1 MSYLSQVREQLL
13 STDSKLSIIEDDY
26 TYTAGELKQKIEAY
40 IALVASWNLPNGS
53 RVAIIPQRTT
63 NWITFMYALI
73 FLGHPPLLLD
83 AKMDDKTLEKV
94 LTIEALIFGSDDKQ
108 VGSRSVQ
115 KLPVVNVSDANNGL
129 LESLRFN
136 QDTKLFTAH
145 TSGTTGTPKKISYS
159 NGNID
164 WAVNEYE
171 RIYDFRNKTT
181 ILFSLPYHYCY
192 SVIPCVI
199 VPFALGKSIVIA
211 SEESWAID
219 IAQLIQKQHIE
230 ILVVNPVFYSELSRM
245 DLSQFDFSSLRIC
258 DSGGESIPLAVVRR
272 LKSQTDV
279 LITEGYGLTETTSL
293 THFLLPDSNG
303 QLRLGSVGQ
312 ASVGVEAR
320 IVQPDGE
327 EVQHGEI
334 GELQIKGPMVAP
346 YDHDTSETQTEW
358 FETGDL
364 FYEDE
369 DGFFYFVS
377 RKKDVPDI
385 EPSKVLAVSQL
396 VMGLLED
403 TAIRD
408 VSYIFNEQGS
418 VVLFMVTDFK
428 DEERDERTAS
438 IIASFPIDMQESLEV
453 RYVAALPRT
462 STGKVRKK
470 DL

>member
-1 MSYLSQVREQLL
+1 MNHLSQVREQLL
-13 STDSKLSIIEDDY
+13 NTDSKLSIIEDGY
-26 TYTAGELKQKIEAY
+26 IYTAGELKQKIEAY
-40 IALVASWNLPNGS
+40 IVLIAGWGLPNGS
-53 RVAIIPQRTT
+53 RVAIIPQRTID
-63 NWITFMYALI
+63 WIAFMYALM
-73 FLGHPPLLLD
+73 FSSHSPLLLD
-83 AKMDDKTLEKV
+83 AKMDDETLEKV

-115 KLPVVNVSDANNGL
+115 KLPIVNVSNANNGL
-129 LESLRFN
+129 LASLQFDE
-136 QDTKLFTAH
+136 DTKLFTAH
-145 TSGTTGTPKKISYS
+145 TSGTTGIPKKISYS
-159 NGNID
+159 NDNIN

-211 SEESWAID
+211 SEDSRAID
-219 IAQLIQKQHIE
+219 IAQLIQKQQIE

-293 THFLLPDSNG
+293 THFLLPDSSG

-312 ASVGVEAR
+312 TSVGVGTR
-320 IVQPDGE
+320 IVQPNGE
-327 EVQHGEI
+327 EVQRGAI
-334 GELQIKGPMVAP
+334 GELQVRGPMVAP
-346 YDHDTSETQTEW
+346 YDHDTSEAQVEW

-403 TAIRD
+403 TVIRD

-418 VVLFMVTDFK
+418 VVLFMVTDLK
-428 DEERDERTAS
+428 DDERGEKTAS
-438 IIASFPIDMQESLEV
+438 IIASLPVDMQESFEV

-462 STGKVRKK
+462 STGKVKKK

>member
-1 MSYLSQVREQLL
+1 MNYLSQVREQLL
-13 STDSKLSIIEDDY
+13 NTGSRLSIIEDDN
-26 TYTAGELKQKIEAY
+26 TYNVGELKQKIEAY
-40 IALVASWNLPNGS
+40 LALIATWNLPYGA
-53 RVAIIPQRTT
+53 RVAIIPRRTT
-63 NWITFMYALI
+63 QWISFMYALM
-73 FLGHPPLLLD
+73 FSGHPPLLLD
-83 AKMDDKTLEKV
+83 AKMDDETLEKV
-94 LTIEALIFGSDDKQ
+94 LTTEALIFGNEERD
-108 VGSRSVQ
+108 VGSLAVQ
-115 KLPVVNVSDANNGL
+115 KLPIVHASDAYNDL
-129 LESLRFN
+129 LASLQFDESM
-136 QDTKLFTAH
+136 KLFTAH
-145 TSGTTGTPKKISYS
+145 TSGTTGIPKKITYTDE
-159 NGNID
+159 NIN
-164 WAVNEYE
+164 WAVSEYE
-171 RIYDFRNKTT
+171 RIYDFRHKTK

-211 SEESWAID
+211 SEESRAID
-219 IAQLIQKQHIE
+219 IAQLIQKQRVE

-245 DLSQFDFSSLRIC
+245 DLSGFDFSSLRIC

-293 THFLLPDSNG
+293 THFLLPDNNG

-312 ASVGVEAR
+312 ASVGVETR
-320 IVQPDGE
+320 IVQPDGK
-327 EVQHGEI
+327 EVQRGAI
-334 GELQIKGPMVAP
+334 GELQVKGPMVAL
-346 YDHDTSETQTEW
+346 YDHDTSQDHAVW

-396 VMGLLED
+396 VMSLLED
-403 TAIRD
+403 AAIKD
-408 VSYIFNEQGS
+408 VSFVFNDQGS

-428 DEERDERTAS
+428 DDERDDKAVS
-438 IIASFPIDMQESLEV
+438 ITASFPADMQDSLEV

-462 STGKVRKK
+462 STGKVKK
-470 DL
+470 KNL